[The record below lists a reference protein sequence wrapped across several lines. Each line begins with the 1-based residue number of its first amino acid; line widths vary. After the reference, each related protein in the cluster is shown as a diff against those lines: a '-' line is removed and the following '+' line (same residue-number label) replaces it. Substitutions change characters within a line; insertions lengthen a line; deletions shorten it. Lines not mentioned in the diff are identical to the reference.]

1 MKTLIALALAGATL
15 AAAGGAS
22 AAPGA
27 GNAEFKSPVRPHVG
41 RKVLVNRCHWPRISV
56 RRETMKLRLAG
67 YRNVSYNGTR
77 TFLPRCAK
85 FLSFTACKRHK
96 RYKLTVRF
104 IQGTRYV
111 IVQRNGF
118 CRHRP
123 LRPTLRSS

>member
-27 GNAEFKSPVRPHVG
+27 GNAEFKSPVRPHAG
-41 RKVLVNRCHWPRISV
+41 PNVLVNRCHLPRISV
-56 RRETMKLRLAG
+56 RREARKLRFAG
-67 YRNVSYNGTR
+67 FRRIRYQSTR
-77 TFLPRCAK
+77 TFRPRCAK
-85 FLSFTACKRHK
+85 FVIFSACKQHR
-96 RYKLTVRF
+96 RYKVIVRF
-104 IQGTRYV
+104 IRGTRYV

-123 LRPTLRSS
+123 FQRTLRRS

>member
-15 AAAGGAS
+15 AAAGGVS

-41 RKVLVNRCHWPRISV
+41 PNRLTNRCVWPRTSI
-56 RRETMKLRLAG
+56 RRETRKLRFAG
-67 YRNVSYNGTR
+67 YRNVRYQSTR
-77 TFLPRCAK
+77 IFRPRCAK
-85 FLSFTACKRHK
+85 FLTFSACQGNK

-104 IQGTRYV
+104 IGLTRYV
-111 IVQRNGF
+111 IVQRAGF

-123 LRPTLRSS
+123 FQRTLRR

>member
-27 GNAEFKSPVRPHVG
+27 GNAEFKSPVRPHAG
-41 RKVLVNRCHWPRISV
+41 PNALVNRCHLPRVSI
-56 RRETMKLRLAG
+56 RRESRRLRFAG
-67 YRNVSYNGTR
+67 YRNVHYTGTH

-85 FLSFTACKRHK
+85 FVTFTACRGHR

-104 IQGTRYV
+104 IRGTRYV
-111 IVQRNGF
+111 IVQRTGF

-123 LRPTLRSS
+123 FQRTLRRS

>member
-22 AAPGA
+22 AAPNS
-27 GNAEFKSPVRPHVG
+27 GNAEFKSPVRPQVG
-41 RKVLVNRCHWPRISV
+41 RNILVNRCHWPRISV
-56 RRETMKLRLAG
+56 RREIRKLRFAG
-67 YRNVSYNGTR
+67 YRNISYNGTH

-85 FLSFTACKRHK
+85 FLTFTACQGRKRF
-96 RYKLTVRF
+96 KLTVRF
-104 IQGTRYV
+104 LHGTRYV